1 MGKGLI
7 FGWIVL
13 SLPVGNPTAG
23 WTYQAPSG
31 INRALIF
38 GALRCLE
45 SAR

>member
-23 WTYQAPSG
+23 WTRQAPSG
-31 INRALIF
+31 IN
-38 GALRCLE
+38 
-45 SAR
+45 ARSFLGR